1 VVWVLEGCK
10 NVISHR
16 SSRASCVEERE
27 KRKSRG
33 WLMMDS
39 SDSLPT
45 AFAGKDD
52 FLQGVGDLINLDYAT
67 PTTTEEDRRE
77 DSLLN
82 HLTQLVRFLS
92 NPSER
97 AG

>member
-1 VVWVLEGCK
+1 VVEG
-10 NVISHR
+10 
-16 SSRASCVEERE
+16 RE

-52 FLQGVGDLINLDYAT
+52 FLQGTADLINLDYGA
-67 PTTTEEDRRE
+67 PTTNEEDRRE

-82 HLTQLVRFLS
+82 HLTQLVRSLS
-92 NPSER
+92 DPSER
-97 AG
+97 TG